1 MDLSRR
7 DLLTFGG
14 ATLAA
19 GTLAPTLTWGQAPP
33 AAARSR
39 SADGAEPRLRLR
51 RAVDGGLARSL

>member
-19 GTLAPTLTWGQAPP
+19 GTLAPTLTWGQAP
-33 AAARSR
+33 RR
-39 SADGAEPRLRLR
+39 GCTLTIRGWGRTSATTTA
-51 RAVDGGLARSL
+51 GGWWRPGSIA